1 MIHLPCPGTAT
12 WWPGHSCLNACHT
25 LSLPHRGAVMPAHTP
40 RCHHFCGRGITVSIP
55 AVYQCH
61 HMVGS
66 LVLMQVISQHY
77 YMAAQKRLL
86 VTMSCPSASKWWLRL
101 PCFYDCRVLVPP
113 HDTPGHTS
121 LYIYNISPPYLC
133 LLSTV
138 PYNIPAGRA
147 QCHHL
152 LTYGEIN
159 AIIFSRKNQALPCSS
174 VCNYKLSCANC
185 IPHPLSWS
193 IH

>member
-121 LYIYNISPPYLC
+121 LYIYHVSDPPLGDLGIPVFMHALSQSDSMVAQACSQVNHVPVPPYGITGMSVLFP
-133 LLSTV
+133 STV
-138 PYNIPAGRA
+138 M
-147 QCHHL
+147 
-152 LTYGEIN
+152 
-159 AIIFSRKNQALPCSS
+159 
-174 VCNYKLSCANC
+174 
-185 IPHPLSWS
+185 
-193 IH
+193 